1 MTNSVEKSYC
11 SFIGLFICNIFNI
24 YFYLFILVGQAVEGL
39 LGRGTR
45 RLLHPHRQARPTG
58 AIYIYIMHVS
68 CLPLQGH
75 LQMHIYIYILFIFIC
90 KRLGIS

>member
-1 MTNSVEKSYC
+1 MWKKVIAALLVY
-11 SFIGLFICNIFNI
+11 LFIIYLIFI
-24 YFYLFILVGQAVEGL
+24 IYLFILVGQAVEGL